1 MADLRAAL
9 ARLAAVVAEA
19 GGKQNISAKIK
30 GNLAGAEAEIKSRVA
45 ALLRDNSAKDQD
57 ADSAKQEISK
67 LKEEIKKSLLRKNA
81 DASNDDED
89 DDDDNDD
96 ATFMLTDVEAYNTL
110 TATVDSLQT
119 EVDSLRTK
127 VSTLEDNDKKLRNAM
142 RHKDVQTRAAQ
153 ADVNKTKKDL
163 ASSKDELVDKGFE
176 HQEDLKEQ
184 KLEAKDQQALIGRMQ
199 HSAKVQ
205 DARILELNSQLHK
218 SKGELTGMRGTLET
232 RERVIKYW
240 EKKLPAKEEE
250 VERLEKE
257 KATTAE
263 EHKTTVDDLEE
274 RRTKLIA
281 EKGRLAEESEE
292 TIGLMKTELDKVK
305 AEKAKF
311 EEEAKKAK
319 EELKTKKAENKM
331 LWKKA
336 AEKVVRDD
344 DDSDDDEE
352 GQASKRPRIEGD
364 VQG

>member
-30 GNLAGAEAEIKSRVA
+30 GNLAGAEAEIKTRVA

-89 DDDDNDD
+89 DDDDDDNND
-96 ATFMLTDVEAYNTL
+96 AAFMLADVGAYNTL

-142 RHKDVQTRAAQ
+142 RHKDVQARAAK

-176 HQEDLKEQ
+176 HEEDLKEQ
-184 KLEAKDQQALIGRMQ
+184 KLEAKDHQALIGRMQ

-205 DARILELNSQLHK
+205 DARILDLNSQLHK
-218 SKGELTGMRGTLET
+218 SKVELTGIRDTLARRDRAIT
-232 RERVIKYW
+232 YW
-240 EKKLPAKEEE
+240 EKKLPVKEKE
-250 VERLEKE
+250 VERLEEQKV
-257 KATTAE
+257 TTTE
-263 EHKTTVDDLEE
+263 EHKATVDDLEE

-305 AEKAKF
+305 GEKRNLG
-311 EEEAKKAK
+311 
-319 EELKTKKAENKM
+319 EELKTAKEDLEESESTNAM
-331 LWKKA
+331 LWKRVAKF
-336 AEKVVRDD
+336 
-344 DDSDDDEE
+344 E
-352 GQASKRPRIEGD
+352 GAGAGADGESPASKRARTEGS
-364 VQG
+364 